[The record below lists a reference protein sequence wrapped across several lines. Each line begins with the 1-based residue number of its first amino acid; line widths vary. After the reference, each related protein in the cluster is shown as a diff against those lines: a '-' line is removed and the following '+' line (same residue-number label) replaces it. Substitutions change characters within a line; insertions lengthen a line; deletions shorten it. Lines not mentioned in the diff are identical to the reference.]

1 MEQKAGKE
9 MLLYEKKSNYHVNHT
24 LPRWSISTEAMKLS
38 KIHAITDPLRH
49 CEKAV
54 FISEK

>member
-1 MEQKAGKE
+1 